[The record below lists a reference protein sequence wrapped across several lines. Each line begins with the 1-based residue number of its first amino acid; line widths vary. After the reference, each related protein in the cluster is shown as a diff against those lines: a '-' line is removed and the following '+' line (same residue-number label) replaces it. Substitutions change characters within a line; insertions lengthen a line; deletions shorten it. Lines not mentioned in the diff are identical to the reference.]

1 MSELGYGSPKE
12 IPSVLTFGGS
22 NKIISYLVGSYVDHQ
37 KTKSFLYD
45 LLNVFNYSSK
55 DFVVA
60 FTDDN
65 IVIGELNRGNSSANN
80 ISLSYDEI
88 KDFKY
93 YKKSGDLE
101 IVTDKNSRY
110 VIKVAKSELNQS
122 LKDLDKNLEVKYLE
136 KRFKN
141 N

>member
-12 IPSVLTFGGS
+12 IPSVLAFGGN
-22 NKIISYLVGSYVDHQ
+22 NKIISYLVGSYVDHK

-45 LLNVFNYSSK
+45 LLSVFNYSSK

-65 IVIGELNRGNSSANN
+65 IVIGELNRGNSSSNN
-80 ISLSYDEI
+80 TILSYDEI
-88 KDFKY
+88 RDFNY

-101 IVTDKNSRY
+101 IITDKNSRY
-110 VIKVAKSELNQS
+110 VIKVSKSELNQS
-122 LKDLDKNLEVKYLE
+122 LKNLDKNLEVKYLE
-136 KRFKN
+136 KSFKN